1 MCFGFFVF
9 GGLGTDTAVIP
20 KPRTTK
26 LLYNIFW
33 QKPKGIL
40 PMCYTLSEY
49 TPLPSAVIMPNMGLP
64 EYYV

>member
-1 MCFGFFVF
+1 M
-9 GGLGTDTAVIP
+9 DTAVIP